1 GKIDSGELTWTFD
14 PAGNRV
20 EERIGGRVI
29 HATFGAANELLTRGG
44 IRFGYDDRG
53 NQTEKIFPSGRKHA
67 FAYSAANRLVSFSTG
82 HEKKWRSKLKVVER
96 YVYDIENQRVAVE
109 EVNGK
114 KVTWFH
120 WEGSRPI
127 EEWQEI
133 GKGRGKK
140 EKGVLYFRDLGGQ
153 LLDQVRY
160 WHKDGRSEPD
170 PERCEDDPDDEDD
183 DSGPSVGHLYYL
195 RWIYPDHLGSTSL
208 ITNAHGNRL
217 ARLDFGPWG
226 EKLGG
231 NHSRIRFGYTGH
243 QWERATGN
251 WYSVWR
257 YLDPWA
263 GRWNQ
268 RDPAT
273 EGPGSNRYVYVDNSP
288 VGSIDPAGLVAWS
301 GFPPFEKFV
310 LRASLQNPRIEYIW
324 PAYDVSVD
332 FTLTWT
338 RPPGYAPD
346 AVKVLQIIRS
356 TSGWWGWANTSKDD
370 NTGKPYSVSDIQLSS
385 GFFLDVGS
393 KTSSSPYYS
402 SSIVDGVTDTP
413 TFHNVHNWHPRRTWT
428 FEGETAVVF
437 KCSDAVKIIG
447 AVQWG
452 FTWTKGTNSVP
463 LSGPSPEI
471 GRGLSEHFV
480 PALKLFLQ
488 RRHSDQYPLY
498 ENWW

>member
-82 HEKKWRSKLKVVER
+82 HEKKWRSKLKTVER
-96 YVYDIENQRVAVE
+96 YVYDTDNQRVAVE

-133 GKGRGKK
+133 GKGHGKK

-160 WHKDGRSEPD
+160 WRKHGRSAPD

-183 DSGPSVGHLYYL
+183 DTGPLAGHLHYL

-208 ITNAHGNRL
+208 IANAHGR
-217 ARLDFGPWG
+217 RLDRLQYGPWG

-231 NHSRIRFGYTGH
+231 GHTRTRFGYTGH
-243 QWERATGN
+243 QNEARSGY

-257 YLDPWA
+257 YLDPRA
-263 GRWNQ
+263 GRWTQ
-268 RDPAT
+268 RDPIGNVGAQHLYSYAFNQPLHLTDPLGLKVFVRSAGGSVDTFVRWWQSIILGKITKLSHPNGWT
-273 EGPGSNRYVYVDNSP
+273 ELKLCDPPIESGIAFQTFDDAVSSGQQIRITLVENTSTWVDAF
-288 VGSIDPAGLVAWS
+288 VGIGQQNIDIGDLDALGDAGLDPS
-301 GFPPFEKFV
+301 GVYHCNAMRRRDALVHAMAEQLYAVTRGAPYDPSHAHALSTEAAFRQE
-310 LRASLQNPRIEYIW
+310 RGAAARSIW
-324 PAYDVSVD
+324 P
-332 FTLTWT
+332 L
-338 RPPGYAPD
+338 RPPGPTPFPD
-346 AVKVLQIIRS
+346 LYEQWKFGG
-356 TSGWWGWANTSKDD
+356 T
-370 NTGKPYSVSDIQLSS
+370 IQT
-385 GFFLDVGS
+385 VA
-393 KTSSSPYYS
+393 KTPRLTIM
-402 SSIVDGVTDTP
+402 SIVES
-413 TFHNVHNWHPRRTWT
+413 PR
-428 FEGETAVVF
+428 
-437 KCSDAVKIIG
+437 
-447 AVQWG
+447 
-452 FTWTKGTNSVP
+452 
-463 LSGPSPEI
+463 
-471 GRGLSEHFV
+471 
-480 PALKLFLQ
+480 
-488 RRHSDQYPLY
+488 
-498 ENWW
+498 